1 MDANKF
7 YRVDIVFPLLVHN
20 NLIFYL
26 EALPSLS
33 LCDIS
38 HLFVNKSIPV
48 VESVLK
54 VMFEILCQT
63 KISFMLAYTQANHNE
78 EIV

>member
-7 YRVDIVFPLLVHN
+7 CQVDIVFPLLAHN
-20 NLIFYL
+20 SLISYL

-38 HLFVNKSIPV
+38 NLFVNKSTPV
-48 VESVLK
+48 VESALK
-54 VMFEILCQT
+54 VKSEILYPI
-63 KISFMLAYTQANHNE
+63 KISFLLVCIQANHNE